1 MVPEY
6 DWKDDIP
13 ELTSKQKR
21 LLVKNS
27 SKIKLFGKLGIN
39 FFFAWFDFWIGL
51 YYDKTKGML
60 YFCPFP
66 MLVFSFCKLEK

>member
-27 SKIKLFGKLGIN
+27 SKIKLFGQIR
-39 FFFAWFDFWIGL
+39 
-51 YYDKTKGML
+51 Y
-60 YFCPFP
+60 
-66 MLVFSFCKLEK
+66 